1 MEVVAWSIVALPS
14 AIVVFGLAVALR
26 DLVVRRK

>member
-1 MEVVAWSIVALPS
+1 MERAAWAVVALP
-14 AIVVFGLAVALR
+14 AIIVVFGLAVALR